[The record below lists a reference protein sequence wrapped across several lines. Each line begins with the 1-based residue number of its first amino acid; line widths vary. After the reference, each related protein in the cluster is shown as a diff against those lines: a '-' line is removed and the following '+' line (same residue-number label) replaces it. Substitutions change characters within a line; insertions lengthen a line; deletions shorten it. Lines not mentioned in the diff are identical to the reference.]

1 MGNKYTEKK
10 KLSNERWNSANLDRL
25 SIAVP
30 KGKREIINAHAAS
43 MGESTNAFIGRAID
57 EAMENDKKRSA
68 P

>member
-30 KGKREIINAHAAS
+30 KGKREVINAHAAS